1 MDGWQSKIFGYWVDK
16 GDEPDLIS
24 LTYDELSADIKNFFI
39 KSIEKFGD
47 GAGNFDNH
55 ILNKHMFEYIE
66 DEVIDFKTY
75 AEIKLKNM
83 DKLINNSIKDQD
95 EEMMPNDKNNL

>member
-1 MDGWQSKIFGYWVDK
+1 
-16 GDEPDLIS
+16 
-24 LTYDELSADIKNFFI
+24 
-39 KSIEKFGD
+39 
-47 GAGNFDNH
+47 
-55 ILNKHMFEYIE
+55 MFEYIE